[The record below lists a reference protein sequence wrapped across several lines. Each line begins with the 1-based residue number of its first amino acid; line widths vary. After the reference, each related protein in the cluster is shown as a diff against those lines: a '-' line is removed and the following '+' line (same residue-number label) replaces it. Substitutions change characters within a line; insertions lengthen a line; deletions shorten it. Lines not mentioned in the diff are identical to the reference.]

1 MKSPLCMDDVVL
13 MVTNGGPH
21 PPDKWASL
29 AAGQVANLISI
40 DEQSNSQAAANGRK
54 AKPQFAI
61 NCASALE
68 TIFNTAMSDAT
79 ALVNNGTVKVRHSPI
94 DVAPYLNSVEAAVI
108 SSAGGTMFAGQ
119 FSNQTARSAVDRIV
133 GQYLADAINISRSWA
148 LDAKGL

>member
-1 MKSPLCMDDVVL
+1 MKSPLCMDDIVL

-21 PPDKWASL
+21 PADRWASL

-40 DEQSNSQAAANGRK
+40 DENSNSPAAANGRK

-61 NCASALE
+61 NCANALE
-68 TIFNTAMSDAT
+68 AVFNTAMADAT
-79 ALVNNGTVKVRHSPI
+79 AQVNNGTVTVRHAPI
-94 DVAPYLNSVEAAVI
+94 DVSTYLNSVESAVI
-108 SSAGGTMFAGQ
+108 SSAGGTQFAGQ
-119 FSNQTARSAVDRIV
+119 FSNPTARAAVDKVV